1 MHLPQSVVVILTL
14 FFGGLV
20 CYQFSKALGV
30 ILMASGE
37 TSAPKLTVAV
47 QDYADC
53 RVVSVSGRID
63 HTNSEQF
70 LDDLAALAGD
80 VQASGGMVI
89 DLSKLEFITSAG
101 LRALLMADRQV
112 KGIGGKL
119 VVAGIGGVVKEV
131 FRISKFDALLS
142 VVDDAAQGVA
152 QTSPA
157 AADLFP
163 G

>member
-1 MHLPQSVVVILTL
+1 
-14 FFGGLV
+14 
-20 CYQFSKALGV
+20 
-30 ILMASGE
+30 MASGE
-37 TSAPKLTVAV
+37 TSTPLLTVV
-47 QDYADC
+47 DKDFADC

-70 LDDLAALAGD
+70 LEDLSSLAGS
-80 VQASGGMVI
+80 VQSGGGMVV
-89 DLSKLEFITSAG
+89 DLTSLEFITSAG
-101 LRALLMADRQV
+101 LRALLMSDRQV

-142 VVDDAAQGVA
+142 VVDTPSEGVA
-152 QTSPA
+152 QVSPA
-157 AADLFP
+157 AAELYP